1 MITTRSKAVEGAAR
15 MTAAVA
21 ILVCGNALSQTAA
34 QSSWPT
40 KPVRWVVP
48 YAPGGP
54 TDVVSRIVAPG
65 LAERIGQSVI
75 IENRTGAAGNVGTE
89 AVMKSAPD
97 GHTLVYVVPAV
108 IMNPFFFKS
117 SPDPQALAPV
127 IRVVSVSM
135 VMLAS
140 SNFAPKSVAEV
151 IALARAKPGTV
162 SCGSAG
168 GVPTVAC
175 ELLRVHA
182 ESDMIMVMYKGQGP
196 ALNALMGGEIN
207 LLFDSVS
214 TAMPSIKAGRTRP
227 IATLGAKR
235 GSGAFAMLPTIADT
249 IPGFEFTIWH
259 ALMAPAATPRDILA
273 RINREVAGA
282 LSQPEIHQRLTDAGF
297 EIADNSLE
305 EFEALYRSETAKYTK
320 ALRDAGIKPE

>member
-1 MITTRSKAVEGAAR
+1 MTATRSKAVGVAAGL
-15 MTAAVA
+15 AVA
-21 ILVCGNALSQTAA
+21 VLVCADALAQTAA
-34 QSSWPT
+34 RSSWPT

-65 LAERIGQSVI
+65 FAERIGQSVI

-89 AVMKSAPD
+89 TVMKSVPD

-108 IMNPFFFKS
+108 IMNPFFLRS

-127 IRVVSVSM
+127 VRVVSVSM

-140 SNFAPKSVAEV
+140 SNFAPRSVAEV

-182 ESDMIMVMYKGQGP
+182 GSDMIMVMYKGQGP

-227 IATLGAKR
+227 IATLSA
-235 GSGAFAMLPTIADT
+235 GSGAFANLPTVANT

-259 ALMAPAATPRDILA
+259 ALMAPAATPRDILT

-282 LSQPEIHQRLTDAGF
+282 LSQPAIHQRLTDAGF
-297 EIADNSLE
+297 EIVDNTLE
-305 EFEALYRSETAKYTK
+305 EFEALYRSETVKYTK